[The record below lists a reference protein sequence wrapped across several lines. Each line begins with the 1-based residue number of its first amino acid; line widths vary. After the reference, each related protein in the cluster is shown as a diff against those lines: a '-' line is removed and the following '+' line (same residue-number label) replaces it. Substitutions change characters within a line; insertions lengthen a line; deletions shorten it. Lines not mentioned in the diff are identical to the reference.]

1 MENIKSINI
10 DYPIYKFQK
19 NIVNYVVLIFG
30 IVVILIFLL
39 IIIYY
44 ITPNN
49 YEIVELEDNKFKF
62 VSQIDYTLK
71 PDSTTKIDIIDENSK
86 YIGFTENINIIIKNS
101 FKSQNILIGMDNK
114 LIKIKFDSEIF
125 LVNNTNLDKNVGIKF
140 YSLNL

>member
-1 MENIKSINI
+1 MEKIKSINI
-10 DYPIYKFQK
+10 DYPMYKFKK

-39 IIIYY
+39 LIIYY

-71 PDSTTKIDIIDENSK
+71 PDSTTKINILDDNAK
-86 YIGFTENINIIIKNS
+86 YIGITENINIIIKNS